1 MANIQSLLG
10 EQYKEG
16 MTNDEIVAA
25 LENVELPQDK
35 SDEVAR
41 LKKAFD
47 KTASEAAEYKRQ
59 LKAHMSEEE
68 KKSAEEAEKYS
79 KMEEENAALRKQV
92 ALSDLT
98 SKFISSGLDAET
110 AFKTAEA
117 AYSGDFDTVI
127 ANFSAHVETA
137 TKTAAETAKAELL
150 AQNPVMKGGRTA
162 PQVKDYSKDID
173 SALANGDYANAAAL
187 MRMQQEQTNI
197 TNN

>member
-1 MANIQSLLG
+1 MANIPSLLG
-10 EQYKEG
+10 EQYREG

-68 KKSAEEAEKYS
+68 KKSAEEAEKYV
-79 KMEEENAALRKQV
+79 KMQEVTENLKKRI

-98 SKFISSGLDAET
+98 AKFISSGLEAET
-110 AFKTAEA
+110 AVKTAEA

-127 ANFSAHVETA
+127 ANFSAQVETA
-137 TKTAAETAKAELL
+137 KKTAAENAKAELL
-150 AQNPVMKGGRTA
+150 AQNPVMKGGRTT
-162 PQVKDYSKDID
+162 PQVKDYSTDID
-173 SALANGDYANAAAL
+173 SALANGDIANAAAL
-187 MRMQQEQTNI
+187 MRMQQEQN
-197 TNN
+197 TNNI